1 MDVTFTPKDLPH
13 ACTSNYEMHPEI
25 GAVKLQDIMATSI
38 TEVEYQVLSER
49 ATSSVWFSRYLLIFK
64 FVKEPIYERKFPCW

>member
-1 MDVTFTPKDLPH
+1 VVREASSQPMLMLIMDVTFTPKDLPH

-25 GAVKLQDIMATSI
+25 GAVKLQDIMATPI

-49 ATSSVWFSRYLLIFK
+49 ATSSVWF
-64 FVKEPIYERKFPCW
+64 

>member
-1 MDVTFTPKDLPH
+1 VGREASSQPKLMLIMDVTFTPKDLPH

-25 GAVKLQDIMATSI
+25 AAVKLQAIMATSI

-49 ATSSVWFSRYLLIFK
+49 ATSSVWFSRLLTDL
-64 FVKEPIYERKFPCW
+64 

>member
-1 MDVTFTPKDLPH
+1 MLIMDVTFTPKDLLH

-25 GAVKLQDIMATSI
+25 GVKLQAIMATSI

-49 ATSSVWFSRYLLIFK
+49 VTSSVWFSRLLADL
-64 FVKEPIYERKFPCW
+64 